1 MLSRKGFT
9 LIELIMV
16 IVIIGILAAV
26 AVPKFVNLRRDA
38 QKASCKGSAAAIQTA
53 LSNYYARKAID
64 GTGVFPMTL
73 GEATFVTYLQDGAL
87 PTHPMSYVW
96 NSYYA
101 TTHVTAGYPSGFTF
115 SVGGNAGSATGAC
128 TGW

>member
-1 MLSRKGFT
+1 
-9 LIELIMV
+9 MV

-73 GEATFVTYLQDGAL
+73 GAATFVTYLQENTL
-87 PTHPMSYVW
+87 PTHPMSYNW
-96 NSYYA
+96 NSYYV
-101 TTHVTAGYPSGFTF
+101 TTSTTNGYPDGFSFT
-115 SVGGNAGSATGAC
+115 VGGNAGSATGAC

>member
-26 AVPKFVNLRRDA
+26 AVPKFINLRRDA
-38 QKASCKGSAAAIQTA
+38 QKASCTGSAAAIQTA
-53 LSNYYARKAID
+53 LSNYYARHSVS
-64 GTGVFPMTL
+64 GTGVFPPTL
-73 GEATFVTYLQDGAL
+73 ANAAFTPYLQDNAL
-87 PTHPMSYVW
+87 PTHPFGYNW
-96 NSYYA
+96 DSYYSVNSN
-101 TTHVTAGYPSGFTF
+101 TTPTQFTF
-115 SVGGNAGSATGAC
+115 VVGGSKGATAGAC

>member
-38 QKASCKGSAAAIQTA
+38 QKASCTGSAAAIQTA
-53 LSNYYARKAID
+53 LSNYYARHAIS
-64 GTGVFPMTL
+64 GTGVFPVTL
-73 GEATFVTYLQDGAL
+73 HTTLFTSYLQDTTL
-87 PTHPMSYVW
+87 PIHPFGYNW
-96 NSYYA
+96 NSYY
-101 TTHVTAGYPSGFTF
+101 TTGHVVDGYPDSFSFT
-115 SVGGNAGSATGAC
+115 VGGAKGAGAGAC